1 MYYSKKNGGGR
12 YTTYNT
18 KMSDELLKRSL
29 LERDLRAAIEYD
41 EIDMYYLPKFSIPKN
56 EINGFEA
63 LFR

>member
-41 EIDMYYLPKFSIPKN
+41 EIDMHYLPKFSIPKN